1 MALGILKIIY
11 IVLIAVA
18 VLIQALLYIN
28 KNKSNNTIF
37 IINMLLG
44 MILAFI
50 AFTSM
55 PTNFTVQRILAII
68 FGVIAALAI
77 VVKSKT
83 KKNIIGSKLLLSVSI
98 IGSFLLL
105 LL

>member
-83 KKNIIGSKLLLSVSI
+83 KKILLGVNYC
-98 IGSFLLL
+98 FPYP
-105 LL
+105 